1 MRGPRN
7 GSSLTACSGAAAA
20 PTSVLLSYPAEI
32 CANMAMRKTSPRTAP
47 SAAPA
52 SDSPPPPHHDVPR
65 EDRWNKFK
73 LAEFL
78 RALAATQC
86 VKSAAAAVGMS
97 RQSAYKMRN
106 RLKGEPFDIAWE
118 AAFQHGYDALHQA
131 ALERAL
137 FGVEVPIYHG
147 GEQVGT
153 RRHFDERLTTFLLAR
168 RNAAGAQRLSRY
180 GAAAEFWSERWDQ
193 LLERVAE
200 GPVAWEDEGE
210 SQRSAA
216 TRRRSTTSCSVM
228 RSTRAS
234 NAGASAGTA
243 DLCRLS
249 PCGAPALGKPRE
261 AAGFGAV
268 RGG

>member
-1 MRGPRN
+1 
-7 GSSLTACSGAAAA
+7 
-20 PTSVLLSYPAEI
+20 
-32 CANMAMRKTSPRTAP
+32 MRKTSPRTAP

-52 SDSPPPPHHDVPR
+52 PDPSQSPHSHSMPPHHDIPR
-65 EDRWNKFK
+65 EDRWNKPK

-86 VKSAAAAVGMS
+86 VKSAAKAVGMS

-118 AAFQHGYDALHQA
+118 AEFQHGYDALHQA

-137 FGVEVPIYHG
+137 FGVEVPIYHA

-200 GPVAWEDEGE
+200 GPAVWDGEEDTQRSDEKKVDDVLYRHGLDEGE
-210 SQRSAA
+210 ERQRF
-216 TRRRSTTSCSVM
+216 
-228 RSTRAS
+228 
-234 NAGASAGTA
+234 GGGT
-243 DLCRLS
+243 
-249 PCGAPALGKPRE
+249 G
-261 AAGFGAV
+261 
-268 RGG
+268 

>member
-1 MRGPRN
+1 
-7 GSSLTACSGAAAA
+7 
-20 PTSVLLSYPAEI
+20 
-32 CANMAMRKTSPRTAP
+32 MAMRKTAPRPAP
-47 SAAPA
+47 SAAAP
-52 SDSPPPPHHDVPR
+52 DSPQTPHSPPHHDVPR
-65 EDRWNKFK
+65 EDRWNKPK

-97 RQSAYKMRN
+97 RQSAYRMRN

-137 FGVEVPIYHG
+137 FGVEVPIYHA

-193 LLERVAE
+193 LLERVGE
-200 GPVAWEDEGE
+200 GPVVWEGEEETERSDEKKVDDVLFRNALDEGE
-210 SQRSAA
+210 ARQ
-216 TRRRSTTSCSVM
+216 
-228 RSTRAS
+228 
-234 NAGASAGTA
+234 
-243 DLCRLS
+243 
-249 PCGAPALGKPRE
+249 P
-261 AAGFGAV
+261 FG
-268 RGG
+268 GNG

>member
-1 MRGPRN
+1 MAMPKTAPR
-7 GSSLTACSGAAAA
+7 SAPSAAAT
-20 PTSVLLSYPAEI
+20 P
-32 CANMAMRKTSPRTAP
+32 
-47 SAAPA
+47 AAPA

-210 SQRSAA
+210 SQRSDEKKVDDVLFRHALDEGEQ
-216 TRRRSTTSCSVM
+216 RRR
-228 RSTRAS
+228 
-234 NAGASAGTA
+234 
-243 DLCRLS
+243 
-249 PCGAPALGKPRE
+249 
-261 AAGFGAV
+261 FG
-268 RGG
+268 GNG

>member
-1 MRGPRN
+1 M
-7 GSSLTACSGAAAA
+7 
-20 PTSVLLSYPAEI
+20 
-32 CANMAMRKTSPRTAP
+32 PRTAP
-47 SAAPA
+47 RSARSAASA
-52 SDSPPPPHHDVPR
+52 ADSFSHSADAAPPHHDIPR
-65 EDRWNKFK
+65 EERWNRFK

-137 FGVEVPIYHG
+137 FGVEVPIYHA

-193 LLERVAE
+193 LLERVEE
-200 GPVAWEDEGE
+200 GAVVWEGE
-210 SQRSAA
+210 EAAERSDEKKVDDVLFRHLLDAGEE
-216 TRRRSTTSCSVM
+216 RRRFG
-228 RSTRAS
+228 S
-234 NAGASAGTA
+234 NT
-243 DLCRLS
+243 
-249 PCGAPALGKPRE
+249 
-261 AAGFGAV
+261 
-268 RGG
+268 